1 MPVCMCTHAFTQTH
15 SHKFQVNNV
24 GIAFLGLEDAMD
36 PIENFDEVMAVN
48 LRR

>member
-1 MPVCMCTHAFTQTH
+1 MCAHAFNHTQ

-24 GIAFLGLEDAMD
+24 GVAFMGLDVMD

-48 LRR
+48 LRS